1 MNNEQKLRDYLKRA
15 TGELHRTRRQLAE
28 LEARA
33 AEPIA
38 VVGMACRFPG
48 GIAGPEDLW
57 RFVVGGGD
65 AVSGFPV

>member
-15 TGELHRTRRQLAE
+15 TGELQRTRSQLADV
-28 LEARA
+28 EARA

-48 GIAGPEDLW
+48 GISGPEELW
-57 RFVVGGGD
+57 RFVEGG
-65 AVSGFPV
+65 